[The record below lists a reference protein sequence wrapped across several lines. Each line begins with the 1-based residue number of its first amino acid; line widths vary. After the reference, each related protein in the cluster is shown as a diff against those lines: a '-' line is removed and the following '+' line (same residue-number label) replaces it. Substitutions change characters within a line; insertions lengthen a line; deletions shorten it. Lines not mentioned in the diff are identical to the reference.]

1 MNLFKKVAPAAA
13 ASIIVMSTFS
23 CSNKETA
30 EKLARQEAVNAAT
43 REELAEAVSQRDEL
57 IALVGEIN
65 DDMARIRDVEGV
77 MANTVYMEGDM
88 PTKREQLRA
97 DLASIQRTLLE
108 RRERLAQLEEQL
120 KRSNLNNSN
129 LTATIN
135 SLREQID
142 AKDSEIQRLN
152 TELSQANR
160 TIGSLTSRVDSL
172 NTSVAEANDARY
184 EAEQVS
190 ENLTNELNTCFYA
203 VGSKKELK
211 ENKII
216 ETGFLRKTKIMRGD
230 FDKNFFSEADKRT
243 LTRLPLHTKKSPKI
257 LTNQP
262 VGSYTIDKENGQY
275 VLNIND
281 PTEFWSLSNYLVI
294 EVDN

>member
-120 KRSNLNNSN
+120 KRSNLNNTN

>member
-142 AKDSEIQRLN
+142 AKDSAIQRLN